1 MCLFFCLFLQLVTKK
16 FTVGQNSLSS
26 SDLTMLLP
34 HCVRYSIC
42 RSSFTS
48 SPVTIP
54 FHHFVLSLH
63 MSLMGNACAYQ
74 APCQKKVLSGRGSSL
89 MGPALYE
96 RGAKPSPS
104 SLKGS
109 TTSLVLSAPSWLR
122 WAA

>member
-1 MCLFFCLFLQLVTKK
+1 MCLFFCLVTKK

-42 RSSFTS
+42 RSSLS

-74 APCQKKVLSGRGSSL
+74 AP
-89 MGPALYE
+89 
-96 RGAKPSPS
+96 
-104 SLKGS
+104 
-109 TTSLVLSAPSWLR
+109 
-122 WAA
+122 